1 MALRPEPIELLH
13 PDWAL
18 PVRAGF
24 SCRGGGVSQG
34 PYASLNLGTHVGD
47 DAQAVSENRRRLIAA
62 AGLSAAPRWLS
73 QVHGAQVV
81 RADAVQSDRT
91 AADAVWSDQP
101 GAVCAVLVADC
112 VPILLAADQGECVAA
127 VHAGWRGLV
136 SGVIEQTLAALPVTA
151 ARLQAWVGPCI
162 GKAAYEVGPEVWQA
176 VAGVSAASKQTSAE
190 KRHIDLSLI
199 AARRLQQAGVAQV
212 QQAHACTASNP
223 QQFFSYRRDGVTGRS
238 AAYIAIDL

>member
-1 MALRPEPIELLH
+1 MALIH

-24 SCRGGGVSQG
+24 SAREGGVSQG
-34 PYASLNLGTHVGD
+34 PYASLNLGIHVGD
-47 DAQAVSENRRRLIAA
+47 DPQAVMENRARLVAM
-62 AGLSAAPRWLS
+62 AGLIEAPRWLS
-73 QVHGAQVV
+73 QVHGHQVV
-81 RADAVQSDRT
+81 HAHQVVSDQT
-91 AADAVWSDQP
+91 QADAVWSDQP
-101 GAVCAVLVADC
+101 GVVCAVLVADC
-112 VPILLAADQGECVAA
+112 VPILLAADNGGCVAA

-136 SGVIEQTLAALPVTA
+136 SGVIEQTLAALPVSA
-151 ARLQAWVGPCI
+151 GQLQAWIGPCI

-176 VAGVSAASKQTSAE
+176 VAGVSATAEQASAE
-190 KRHIDLSLI
+190 KRQIDLSAI

-223 QQFFSYRRDGVTGRS
+223 QQFFSYRRDGATGRS